1 MSYQCMHV
9 QEQYPLNS
17 KTFKKFSPSRP
28 FSTPPQT
35 REQVATEFCPYFTL
49 PTKTDSEAKNLQ
61 FNLTPFLF
69 FLYTALFDKGHFSFL
84 CQSVLSLSYLL
95 LILQLF
101 SAMIQTLKKKKT
113 QSKRTGVACPLAWK
127 RVGKL
132 PTRHYHPDI
141 YVVMIRAYVSKL
153 KTKWKHRGCVVL
165 ADYI

>member
-101 SAMIQTLKKKKT
+101 SAMIQTLKKKKRSLSA
-113 QSKRTGVACPLAWK
+113 QVQHVLWHGRGSESYQL
-127 RVGKL
+127 
-132 PTRHYHPDI
+132 DI
-141 YVVMIRAYVSKL
+141 ITLIFMLS
-153 KTKWKHRGCVVL
+153 
-165 ADYI
+165 